1 MNSNNLQNL
10 RKDAE
15 FSDSS
20 ERKISEIVGT
30 LERVSA
36 PNDFNFRVK
45 AKIAE
50 EKGTSKNAYRH
61 WLRYVLPVGAAAFV
75 LVFGLYAFNFFQTA
89 VPYEQAENVEPAKV
103 EEIRTPAAEKT
114 PDNTFVAESNTA
126 RTADLPADSVIQS
139 NTQPKI
145 TAEKPIFTADKS
157 ARKKSEIQ
165 AKNTPEDTFKGSRD
179 LAREPVSVQI
189 LPTGIEPDKSIPP
202 TEGVG
207 NSGKTNI
214 VELLNFVGAEIVTE
228 AGKMKVKSVRQNT
241 LAERAGVKAG
251 DVVESFDEQKSDG
264 NSNSANIGGARKL
277 VVSREGKLHTFDLKL
292 N

>member
-1 MNSNNLQNL
+1 
-10 RKDAE
+10 
-15 FSDSS
+15 
-20 ERKISEIVGT
+20 
-30 LERVSA
+30 
-36 PNDFNFRVK
+36 
-45 AKIAE
+45 
-50 EKGTSKNAYRH
+50 
-61 WLRYVLPVGAAAFV
+61 LPVGAAAFV